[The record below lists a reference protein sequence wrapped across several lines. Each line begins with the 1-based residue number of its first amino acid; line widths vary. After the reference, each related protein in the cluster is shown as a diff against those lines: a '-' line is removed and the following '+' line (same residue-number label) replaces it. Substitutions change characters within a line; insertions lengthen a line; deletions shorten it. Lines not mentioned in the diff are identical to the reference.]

1 MRDWRKEEGWEEDRH
16 RLDYA
21 GIAYLQAAP
30 QLRELLTT
38 LLSRPQPSAREGRAP
53 SPPMFFAP
61 SSGCLTLG
69 HDEARPSKSHKRLG
83 FTEHTMSAWF
93 VAWSNH
99 REKSLGRIK
108 NRGTSRPLFG
118 ESLSQ
123 PFRESEHFRDPAT
136 TQRHLNAAV
145 NVVSRTGNR

>member
-1 MRDWRKEEGWEEDRH
+1 MRDWIREEGWEEDRH

-38 LLSRPQPSAREGRAP
+38 LLSRPQPSPREGRAP

-69 HDEARPSKSHKRLG
+69 HDEARPSNSHQRLG
-83 FTEHTMSAWF
+83 FTEHTISAWF

-99 REKSLGRIK
+99 REKTSEESKIAAHLAGSSGK
-108 NRGTSRPLFG
+108 ALSRPSVSPSTSAMRL
-118 ESLSQ
+118 
-123 PFRESEHFRDPAT
+123 
-136 TQRHLNAAV
+136 QRKGI
-145 NVVSRTGNR
+145 SMRQ